1 MSQDLLSRLV
11 LYRNDPDLAEEI
23 RQAAENGQV
32 DAQYAMGL
40 LYAEGRGVEYD
51 LVAAYIWLSR
61 AVEQGD
67 RDAEALR
74 HIVLQQMS
82 QMQMAEAER
91 QLAGATWQ

>member
-1 MSQDLLSRLV
+1 MSQDLLARLV

-23 RQAAENGQV
+23 RQAAEAGLV

-40 LYAEGRGVEYD
+40 LYAEGRGVEHD
-51 LVAAYIWLSR
+51 PVAAYIWLSR

-74 HIVLQQMS
+74 HIVLQQMT
-82 QMQMAEAER
+82 QTQIAEAER

>member
-23 RQAAENGQV
+23 RQAAEAGQV